1 MEDLQPYIDRMLEIE
16 NLTDNLQD
24 EEASWLLDWGA
35 SQLRRLAA
43 DVEQDGELTER
54 AAALMKFMR
63 GLNRLVGSLPSA
75 DPTELARLLETR
87 SAAYGSSRPAEQ
99 AAIDEAVTAL
109 SGLPAR
115 GALEFLISWVETPD
129 TSP

>member
-1 MEDLQPYIDRMLEIE
+1 MEDLQPLIDRMLEIE

-24 EEASWLLDWGA
+24 EDARWLLDWGT
-35 SQLRRLAA
+35 SQLRRLAT
-43 DVEQDGELTER
+43 DTTQDGELTER

-63 GLNRLVGSLPSA
+63 GLNRMVGSLPAA
-75 DPTELARLLETR
+75 DPTELTRLLETH
-87 SAAYGSSRPAEQ
+87 SAAYGTSRPAGQ

-115 GALEFLISWVETPD
+115 GALEFLINWVETSD
-129 TSP
+129 ASA